1 MHDAEEEIGGRQ
13 VVKMAKITKSQ
24 TRQMAEELL
33 SIKSVADRYKEIE
46 KELKGAMVALDMKE
60 IEVPGSGR
68 VFVSTSERVSVSPA
82 LARDVLGA
90 MANKIIEVK
99 ESVSNRLLS
108 ALVATGDISGDE
120 HEQLLAGADKRAV
133 TSLYVRPL
141 K

>member
-1 MHDAEEEIGGRQ
+1 
-13 VVKMAKITKSQ
+13 MAKVTKSQ
-24 TRQMAEELL
+24 VRQMAEELL

-46 KELKGAMVALDMKE
+46 KGLKSHMVDLDMKE
-60 IEVPGSGR
+60 IEIPGQGR
-68 VFVSTSERVSVSPA
+68 VFVSESERVSVAPD

-90 MANKIIEVK
+90 VANKIIEVK
-99 ESVSNRLLS
+99 ESVSNKLLE

-120 HEQLLAGADKRAV
+120 HEQLMAGADKRAV

>member
-1 MHDAEEEIGGRQ
+1 
-13 VVKMAKITKSQ
+13 
-24 TRQMAEELL
+24 MAEELL

-46 KELKGAMVALDMKE
+46 TELKGAMVALDMKE
-60 IEVPGSGR
+60 IEIPGSGR
-68 VFVSTSERVSVSPA
+68 VFVSVSERVRVSPD

-108 ALVATGDISGDE
+108 ALVETGDISGDE
-120 HEQLLAGADKRAV
+120 HKQLLAGAKNREV